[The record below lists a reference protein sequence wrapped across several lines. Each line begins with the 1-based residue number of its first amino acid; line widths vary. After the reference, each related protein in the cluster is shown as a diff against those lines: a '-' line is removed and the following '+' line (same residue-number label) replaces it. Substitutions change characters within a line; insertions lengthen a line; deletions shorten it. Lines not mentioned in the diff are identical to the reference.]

1 MNLQATNTN
10 MRGAI
15 YQPRGAWLNI
25 QGGGN
30 IANLQIITGALNVQ
44 GGGSVVL
51 GDIATPIT
59 ILATVLIE

>member
-1 MNLQATNTN
+1 MQ
-10 MRGAI
+10 GAI

-30 IANLQIITGALNVQ
+30 IAGQLQIITGALNVE